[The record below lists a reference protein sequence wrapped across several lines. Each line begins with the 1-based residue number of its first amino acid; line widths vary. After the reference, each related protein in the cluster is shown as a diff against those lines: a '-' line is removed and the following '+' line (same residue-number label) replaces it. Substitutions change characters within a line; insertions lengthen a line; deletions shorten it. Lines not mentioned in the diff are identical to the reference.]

1 MKLTNMGA
9 ALTLGAT
16 LWVAAMMIPGDTSAE
31 ELQKLQSS
39 SASDNGTVPTLAP
52 VESTRSGLLLEPPI
66 DLSDFSH
73 ETFVKYSADVGA
85 NKIGKAWTTAVTALP
100 PHKRA
105 GAVGLTED
113 EVKEY
118 LQHVSNLF
126 DRGEAVPV
134 SDVGLISSQEDV
146 VRQPMFNH
154 IAAFSNESVSV
165 YLLAQS
171 DIGHKGWSRFSIL
184 QDRTAK
190 PPVDF
195 YAEIKGQDI
204 QFEGASCCKCHSS
217 GALAIHPLRAD
228 LVSDVALMRGINEH
242 IAHQPVAQF
251 HFPENVTP
259 PDFGEPLTLK
269 ACAECHAADGTRGP
283 LFKINSHPIRVLVD
297 FGHMPP
303 EHRLTP
309 DELTELKAWLK
320 KKP

>member
-1 MKLTNMGA
+1 MIWRGTQWVLVTTRDSQTWRQLAYRQAIVDSSPSFKAKGIQTMKLTIMGA
-9 ALTLGAT
+9 ALALWGT
-16 LWVAAMMIPGDTSAE
+16 LWLAAMMISGDTSAE

-52 VESTRSGLLLEPPI
+52 VESIRSGLLLEPPI
-66 DLSDFSH
+66 DLSEFSH
-73 ETFVKYSADVGA
+73 KTFVKYSADVGA

-118 LQHVSNLF
+118 MLHVSNLF

-171 DIGHKGWSRFSIL
+171 YIGHKGWSRFSIL

-217 GALAIHPLRAD
+217 GALAIHPGSPHLNSA
-228 LVSDVALMRGINEH
+228 GN
-242 IAHQPVAQF
+242 
-251 HFPENVTP
+251 
-259 PDFGEPLTLK
+259 PLDS
-269 ACAECHAADGTRGP
+269 E
-283 LFKINSHPIRVLVD
+283 V
-297 FGHMPP
+297 
-303 EHRLTP
+303 
-309 DELTELKAWLK
+309 
-320 KKP
+320 